1 MKKQALIL
9 IIICLAGIAQAI
21 SPANTEVLGNEFEFV
36 DVRLDETGNLHWSTA
51 NEELGELFIVEQ
63 YVYNRWTSLTTI
75 SGAGLSN
82 SGEYMFRVAN
92 VLHSGTNS
100 FRIRKPAKN
109 YIDILSEVVDVES
122 ELQKVYHFEKKDRI
136 LLSKRVEYC
145 LYDESG
151 ILLKKSY
158 GSVIHL
164 ENMIDKSFYL
174 CYDNQVARIK
184 KNFLSF

>member
-1 MKKQALIL
+1 MKKQVLMLIL
-9 IIICLAGIAQAI
+9 ICLVGVSLAK
-21 SPANTEVLGNEFEFV
+21 SETLGNEFEFV
-36 DVRLDETGNLHWSTA
+36 DVQLDDAGNLRWSTA

-63 YVYNRWTSLTTI
+63 FVYNRWTILTTI
-75 SGAGLSN
+75 SGAGLSDA
-82 SGEYMFRVAN
+82 GDYLFRVAN

-109 YIDILSEVVDVES
+109 YIDILSEVVDVET
-122 ELQKVYHFEKKDRI
+122 ELKQVYHFVKKDRI
-136 LLSKRVEYC
+136 LLSKRVDYC

-158 GSVIHL
+158 GSVIDL
-164 ENMIDKSFYL
+164 QNMIDKGFYL
-174 CYDNQVARIK
+174 CYDNQVAHIK